1 MTTSQTT
8 ADSPASALVRR
19 FSRDEWLTNP
29 KANLLSGLVV
39 ALALIPEAISFSII
53 AGVDPKVGLYASF
66 SIAIL
71 ISFTGGRPGMISAA
85 TGAMALVV
93 VSLVADHGI
102 GFLFAATLLAGIL
115 QVALGWL
122 GVGELMRFVPRTV
135 MIGFVNALAIL
146 IFLAQV
152 PHILLNGEG
161 AASDQLNMNLL
172 FIAAGLAI
180 IYGLPRI
187 TKTIPSPLVA
197 IVALAAVAIGFGL
210 DLPTVGD
217 MGELPDALPWVAL
230 PDVPFTLETFNIIL
244 PYAITLALVGLLE
257 SLLTAQLLDDLTDT
271 DSNKNVESRGQGI
284 ANIATGFFG
293 GMAGCAMIGQSII
306 NFRSGGRTRL
316 STLASGVF
324 LLILILALGDWVA
337 RIPMAA
343 LVAVMIMVSIGTFD
357 WSSIK
362 PDMLR
367 SLPRTETAVMVATVA
382 IVVITHNLA
391 YGVGAGVLLSAVFFV
406 RHVSH
411 VVNVTSVVDPDNV
424 ERLFAV
430 SGELFFAST
439 NDLVHA
445 FDYDSV
451 EVKRVEID
459 LSNARIW
466 DSSSVVA
473 LDTVVAKFA
482 ERGIDAQ
489 LVGLNRHAE
498 TLHSRTTGKVG
509 AGH

>member
-1 MTTSQTT
+1 MTTTQNT
-8 ADSPASALVRR
+8 ADAPAIARR
-19 FSRDEWLTNP
+19 GGVFDRAAWLSNP

-102 GFLFAATLLAGIL
+102 GFLFAATILAGVL
-115 QVALGWL
+115 QVLLGWL

-152 PHILLNGEG
+152 PHILLNEDG
-161 AASDQLNMNLL
+161 APRDQLAMNLF

-187 TKTIPSPLVA
+187 TSAVPSPLVA
-197 IVALAAVAIGFGL
+197 IVVLAGVAIGFGI

-230 PDVPFTLETFNIIL
+230 PDVPFTMETFQIIL

-271 DSNKNVESRGQGI
+271 ESDKNLESRGQGI
-284 ANIATGFFG
+284 SNIATGFFG
-293 GMAGCAMIGQSII
+293 GMAGCAMIGQSMI

-324 LLILILALGDWVA
+324 LLILILVLGDWVA

-367 SLPRTETAVMVATVA
+367 SLPRTETAVMVATVL
-382 IVVITHNLA
+382 ITVFTHNLA
-391 YGVGAGVLLSAVFFV
+391 YGVGAGVVLSAVFFV

-411 VVNVTSVVDPDNV
+411 VVRVTSVVDPDNT

-445 FDYDSV
+445 FDYDAV
-451 EVKRVEID
+451 QVKRV
-459 LSNARIW
+459 
-466 DSSSVVA
+466 
-473 LDTVVAKFA
+473 LDAVVAKFA
-482 ERGIDAQ
+482 ERGIEAH
-489 LVGLNRHAE
+489 LVGLNKHAE
-498 TLHSRTTGKVG
+498 SLHAKTTGKVG